1 MTFTTE
7 KMLSAK
13 HKRSSAKFS
22 REPLQTSFRSPSWI
36 CHYFRSSPPRLYLLE
51 MSSDES
57 SDESSDS
64 EGAYDSSDEEILES
78 TSDDDSDSEAEN
90 RLPIINGA
98 ANRAR

>member
-57 SDESSDS
+57 SDSK
-64 EGAYDSSDEEILES
+64 GAYDSSDEEIPES